1 MAMATPN
8 KVNASVLNPS
18 IVDQVTVIYL
28 WYMPSKPKEKKKKK
42 TAQLRVCIQIKEE
55 KSQLHRVGGKGVE
68 TSGRRQY
75 VNDLPWPSLLLE
87 SDRIKNQARSV
98 VDLSTPTKKRKRKD
112 RIDLKCPLAMS
123 CLLIVAHIS

>member
-28 WYMPSKPKEKKKKK
+28 WYMPSKPKEKKNRSTQGVHSDKG
-42 TAQLRVCIQIKEE
+42 RE
-55 KSQLHRVGGKGVE
+55 SQLHRVGGG
-68 TSGRRQY
+68 SGRRQY